1 MLSPQPPCQ
10 VGSNTGKQQTNPY
23 YYENTREQVAGINA
37 QVVFGNHQR
46 PDAAC
51 GSDGPDHKPNEQ
63 TVGSTRLF
71 NYHANHSP
79 SNHRH
84 GKRNP

>member
-1 MLSPQPPCQ
+1 MRIP
-10 VGSNTGKQQTNPY
+10 G
-23 YYENTREQVAGINA
+23 QVAGINA
-37 QVVFGNHQR
+37 QVVFGKHQRPDINAQVVFGKHQR